1 MEIRLSP
8 FQCNKALFVCQNE
21 EEATKIAQLGTLAMN
36 KLPDV
41 VLPGWW
47 DNINS
52 NHRKT
57 VSYDGWVAL
66 EGLPPHLWTNNFFQK
81 IGEACGGLVEI
92 DRRTANFGFLLEAKL
107 KLKPNDT
114 GFIPEFVDVADGES
128 VFRTDL
134 KIQRNTGAIPTAKAD
149 LQQSVPSPR
158 TRVCFRI
165 GEFEC
170 PVTVRSDKKQGLNR
184 LLTDEAQF
192 EEYATPDFT
201 YSISKHET
209 PLQAKSLTES
219 ASFTEEPE
227 SAEATDYFKNS
238 KRKESLKQM
247 FFSEKGKGLEVCG
260 KVGGGGISTEGA
272 QSSTNGLF
280 ERPKMMEIQSPNL
293 TILDSVC
300 ELEEEKDS
308 DVDENPV
315 RPPGGSTEKEPFDQ
329 RMRWTEALGLD
340 SSHLSDSVEEEYM
353 SQSSDSDEE
362 IGDSSQD
369 EKEPSDVFDCFNGE
383 LHNLFI
389 DTNLET
395 KATSEEAPNQTHD
408 MVELEDVEQSDFK
421 DTGKNKKM
429 LKYSRRKRSTCVS
442 VKREAQD
449 QTSKFLSKMKVSLV
463 PLKRSLFHE
472 MKTGKVKV
480 SKSEGGSKG
489 DKKL

>member
-272 QSSTNGLF
+272 QSSTNGYYFNRSKKELRRELSNKIF
-280 ERPKMMEIQSPNL
+280 LHPSLPAEPKMS
-293 TILDSVC
+293 
-300 ELEEEKDS
+300 
-308 DVDENPV
+308 
-315 RPPGGSTEKEPFDQ
+315 F
-329 RMRWTEALGLD
+329 
-340 SSHLSDSVEEEYM
+340 
-353 SQSSDSDEE
+353 
-362 IGDSSQD
+362 
-369 EKEPSDVFDCFNGE
+369 
-383 LHNLFI
+383 
-389 DTNLET
+389 
-395 KATSEEAPNQTHD
+395 
-408 MVELEDVEQSDFK
+408 
-421 DTGKNKKM
+421 
-429 LKYSRRKRSTCVS
+429 
-442 VKREAQD
+442 
-449 QTSKFLSKMKVSLV
+449 
-463 PLKRSLFHE
+463 
-472 MKTGKVKV
+472 
-480 SKSEGGSKG
+480 
-489 DKKL
+489 